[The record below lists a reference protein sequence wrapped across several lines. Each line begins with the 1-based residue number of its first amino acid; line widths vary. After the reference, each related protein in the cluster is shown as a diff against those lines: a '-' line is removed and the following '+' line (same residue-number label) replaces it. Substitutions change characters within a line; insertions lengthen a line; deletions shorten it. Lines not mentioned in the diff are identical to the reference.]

1 MVFTEQSIPGVFSV
15 KLEPI
20 NDERGFFMR
29 AYDTDLFK
37 EAGLHH
43 DWVQENHSYSK
54 VKGTLR
60 GLHFQTSP
68 HTETKLVR
76 VIQGA
81 VFDVFLDL
89 RSDSP
94 TFGKWGS
101 YELIAENNEW
111 LYLPK
116 GMAHG
121 MCTLTENMVMQY
133 KVDSHFN
140 PNADSQI
147 KWDDPE
153 LAINW
158 PVTPSVVSEK
168 DTKAPSFK
176 HFLDNIGSI
185 KI

>member
-29 AYDTDLFK
+29 AYDADLFK

-94 TFGKWGS
+94 TFGKLSSVGRRNHEIRS
-101 YELIAENNEW
+101 RVSFVSFSLAST
-111 LYLPK
+111 
-116 GMAHG
+116 MASS
-121 MCTLTENMVMQY
+121 CT
-133 KVDSHFN
+133 
-140 PNADSQI
+140 
-147 KWDDPE
+147 
-153 LAINW
+153 
-158 PVTPSVVSEK
+158 
-168 DTKAPSFK
+168 
-176 HFLDNIGSI
+176 FL
-185 KI
+185 